1 MSQVQKT
8 LQGGSMDGEKVW
20 VTDGSP
26 SFHFASGDVYIV
38 NGEGEYVYSELRS
51 RDEKISINNIL
62 ADRKRKPRKR
72 A

>member
-8 LQGGSMDGEKVW
+8 LQGGPMDGAKVW

-26 SFHFASGDVYIV
+26 LFCLSSGDIYIV
-38 NGEGEYVYSELRS
+38 NGEGEYMYSESRS
-51 RDEKISINNIL
+51 KEEKVSINSIL